1 MNKTFII
8 AELSGNHNNDFDLTV
23 KTISSIAETGADAV
37 KIQTFKP
44 ESLTI
49 DSKTGCFAPYKE
61 GLWKGYTPWELY
73 KKASMPYEWQAKLK
87 KIAEDKGLTFFSSPF
102 DKEAVDFLEDL
113 KVPIYKIASLEIVD
127 ISLIEYCA
135 KKNKPMIISTGVASI
150 EDIEL
155 AIQTCHRVGN
165 TDITLLKCTSE
176 YPAKISD
183 ANLLTIPDM
192 KKKFKVKVGVSDH
205 TMGSLVPVVAVALG
219 ATVVEKHYILDRKLG
234 GTDAAFSM
242 VPFEFKKMIEN
253 IRDTEASLSKINYD
267 VTEKNKLRRRSLF
280 IIKDIK
286 KGEKLTEKN
295 VRSIRPGYGLYP
307 KYYQNILNK
316 KIKHDV
322 KKGTPLSLDLIL
334 DE

>member
-1 MNKTFII
+1 MKKTFII
-8 AELSGNHNNDFDLTV
+8 AELSGNHNNNFDLTV

-37 KIQTFKP
+37 KLQTYKP

-49 DSKTGCFAPYKE
+49 DSKKGFFAPFKE
-61 GLWKGYTPWELY
+61 GLWKGATPWELY
-73 KKASMPYEWQAKLK
+73 KKAAMPYEWQSKLK
-87 KIAEDKGLTFFSSPF
+87 KIAEDKGLIFFSSPF
-102 DKEAVDFLEDL
+102 DKEGVDFLHELD
-113 KVPIYKIASLEIVD
+113 VPMYKIASFEIVD
-127 ISLIEYCA
+127 IPLIEYCA

-155 AIQTCHRVGN
+155 AIQTCHKAGN
-165 TDITLLKCTSE
+165 TDITLLKCTSD

-192 KKKFKVKVGVSDH
+192 KKKFKVKVGISDH
-205 TMGSLVPVVAVALG
+205 TMGSLAPVVAVALG

-242 VPFEFKKMIEN
+242 MPLEFKKMIKD
-253 IRDTEASLSKINYD
+253 IRDTEASLGKINYD
-267 VTEKNKLRRRSLF
+267 VSEKNKLRRRSLF

-295 VRSIRPGYGLYP
+295 VGSIRPGYGLHP

-316 KIKHDV
+316 KIKYDV
-322 KKGTPLSLDLIL
+322 KKGTPLSLNLIL
-334 DE
+334 D